1 MHDLARYTAP
11 GYPNYYYYDYDYD
24 YDDDDDDD
32 DDDYDYY
39 YYYYHYHHLLDG
51 HCEVLRAAL
60 HTVDRRK
67 GAIGGEV
74 AARPEYLAIVAHSL
88 ALGVVRLARAVV
100 NHRAQRLGVAS
111 TQ

>member
-32 DDDYDYY
+32 DDYCC
-39 YYYYHYHHLLDG
+39 YYHYHHLLDG

-100 NHRAQRLGVAS
+100 NQRAQRLGVAS